1 MRRLNILV
9 FPCGS
14 EIGLEVHA
22 ALRYAKDIQTHGAS
36 SVSDHGEFVYA
47 RYRQIQAQAGSEDL
61 VGQLNDLI
69 DEWAIDLVVP
79 AHDSVIPVLAAAG
92 SRLHAPAMV
101 PDADTAR
108 VCRDKRLTYARLEA
122 LGFVPAAVEY
132 PAPAYPVFA
141 KPAIGQGSQGT
152 ERVDDPQRHRQLLD
166 SGIDYVV
173 NEYLPGEDRPIAMPA

>member
-22 ALRYAKDIQTHGAS
+22 ALRYAKDIQMHGAS

-122 LGFVPAAVEY
+122 LGVRAGSGGVSGAGLPRVRQAGHR
-132 PAPAYPVFA
+132 P
-141 KPAIGQGSQGT
+141 GQ
-152 ERVDDPQRHRQLLD
+152 
-166 SGIDYVV
+166 
-173 NEYLPGEDRPIAMPA
+173 PGYRTRG

>member
-61 VGQLNDLI
+61 VGQLN
-69 DEWAIDLVVP
+69 EAGLVQV
-79 AHDSVIPVLAAAG
+79 
-92 SRLHAPAMV
+92 M
-101 PDADTAR
+101 
-108 VCRDKRLTYARLEA
+108 EA
-122 LGFVPAAVEY
+122 YTIACYGA
-132 PAPAYPVFA
+132 
-141 KPAIGQGSQGT
+141 GQG
-152 ERVDDPQRHRQLLD
+152 
-166 SGIDYVV
+166 
-173 NEYLPGEDRPIAMPA
+173 LP